1 MEQLHAQP
9 EPAKV
14 DAFDDDRALELAEHA
29 QHLEH
34 GSARWCAG
42 IKRLLMQEEVDTRP
56 AQFL

>member
-1 MEQLHAQP
+1 MSKTDDTSR
-9 EPAKV
+9 PATL
-14 DAFDDDRALELAEHA
+14 DDHRPLELSEDA

-34 GSARWCAG
+34 GSARGCAG